1 VNGDRRCGQCACTG
15 NMETPGEKSP
25 GLSYVA
31 RYLGR
36 VHGYS
41 PGCFSTHANPL
52 HDESGSVGGP
62 HHGTRSEHQ
71 YSPVRRSKTNKK
83 PMSIKT
89 ADVIAS
95 AITKR
100 LLVVVTEATYV
111 AVAGV
116 SGSL

>member
-1 VNGDRRCGQCACTG
+1 MIIVALY
-15 NMETPGEKSP
+15 
-25 GLSYVA
+25 LSISDSSANLA

-52 HDESGSVGGP
+52 HDEFGSVGGP

-71 YSPVRRSKTNKK
+71 YSPVRRSKTNKE

-100 LLVVVTEATYV
+100 LLVVVTEAP
-111 AVAGV
+111 
-116 SGSL
+116 

>member
-1 VNGDRRCGQCACTG
+1 
-15 NMETPGEKSP
+15 
-25 GLSYVA
+25 
-31 RYLGR
+31 
-36 VHGYS
+36 
-41 PGCFSTHANPL
+41 
-52 HDESGSVGGP
+52 
-62 HHGTRSEHQ
+62 
-71 YSPVRRSKTNKK
+71 
-83 PMSIKT
+83 MSIKT